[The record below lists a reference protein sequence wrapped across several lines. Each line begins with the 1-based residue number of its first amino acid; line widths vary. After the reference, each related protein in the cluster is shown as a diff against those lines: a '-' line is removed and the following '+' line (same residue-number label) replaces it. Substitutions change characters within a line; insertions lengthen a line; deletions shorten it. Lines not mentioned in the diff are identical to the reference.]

1 MTWDTSTPLGSES
14 ILNGDNRIRE
24 LKTDIQTA
32 LRGNASDGTEA
43 KFPGSD
49 TANPV
54 YRYRGLKGNTAARP
68 AAGQYG
74 LYFDTTRQVLQ
85 RDNGSSW
92 DDIAG
97 GVGIVSGT
105 NMVFYQA
112 SAPTGWT
119 AVAVNDKFLRVVTSG
134 GTGGSTGGTMAA
146 STSLA
151 HTHTTGDFTLTIAEM
166 PAHSHTTATNAGAGT
181 GGVANTGTP
190 FNSNETTNSTGGGGA
205 HNHGETGSAIAG
217 AFAYAD
223 IIIATKD

>member
-166 PAHSHTTATNAGAGT
+166 PAHTHTIATNSGAGT